1 MRRQLEEI
9 LLTARVFEFFHQIDH
24 DFNNVLLN
32 LFLKNRCMR
41 CQLEEILL
49 IARVFELFLQID
61 HDFNKVLLNLFLRK
75 KVFQMTNLI
84 TAPMP

>member
-61 HDFNKVLLNLFLRK
+61 HDFNNVAQCDSEKENLRPGRS
-75 KVFQMTNLI
+75 NLTDI
-84 TAPMP
+84 SV